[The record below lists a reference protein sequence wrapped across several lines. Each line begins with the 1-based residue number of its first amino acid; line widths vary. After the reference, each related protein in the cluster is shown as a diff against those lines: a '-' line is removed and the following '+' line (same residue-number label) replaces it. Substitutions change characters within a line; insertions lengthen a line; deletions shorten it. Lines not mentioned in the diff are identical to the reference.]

1 MLWDG
6 GAQPVLGDGKVDPST
21 FGGGGMCGEGS
32 GGNAGGYGGVRASTF
47 RRLEVQDPG
56 GGQGVAFAGVAVMR
70 ALRKLDF
77 YAQAPNPEP

>member
-1 MLWDG
+1 
-6 GAQPVLGDGKVDPST
+6 
-21 FGGGGMCGEGS
+21 
-32 GGNAGGYGGVRASTF
+32 
-47 RRLEVQDPG
+47 LEVRDPG